1 MKGRPFHGRHRVRR
15 LSDVLPGQVIGIQVT
30 LPLVWMLLP
39 RLLKRCAILIAI
51 LVHGFLRSTLS
62 CKHKTFGTSLAELS
76 PCCRGLTPMRAPL
89 KDRASGC
96 FPAQL
101 KTSVEVVEMPASA
114 VVIVCIAVLLPLSA
128 FAQTAPAGPLTLEQ
142 VLELAEVRSETVAIA
157 RAGIRRA
164 EGDEVRAR
172 SGLFPQLNVAVSYDR
187 ALASEFE
194 GVFDNVNFG
203 AAPGGEQANGDEGLE
218 DLPFGRKNTWRVNLS
233 FSQNLFSGGRIGAQ
247 RQMAV
252 AGRETALI
260 GLTTSRAQLLF
271 EVTQAY
277 YDAAL
282 SGRLVAIAEATVG
295 QATATLQQTE
305 AAFQAGTQPEF
316 EVLRARVSRDTQN
329 PNLIR
334 QRVNREVA
342 LLRLKQLLDLPADS
356 DIELAD
362 ALGETAG
369 APPLIFASRVLP
381 IEAALG
387 VSDKVQVALSAPPP
401 QVERAPVKEAATTV
415 RLREAALASVKAQRM
430 PSVAL
435 TSTYGR
441 VGYPS
446 NVLPTFD
453 RLNWNVGV
461 TMQVPILTGGRQR
474 GDEIV
479 AEAELE
485 QTRVQLRRVEELT
498 ALDTRSAL
506 AELIAARASWEAT
519 AGTVQ
524 QATRAYE
531 IAEVRYQA
539 GVSTQLELSDSRL
552 LLQQAEA
559 NRAQAGRDLQ
569 VARARVALLPDLPL
583 GVGAGPGGALQFV
596 PQPAP
601 APPPVT
607 PPAGNGQFRNAAVP
621 AGTPQ
626 QFGGQ

>member
-1 MKGRPFHGRHRVRR
+1 MRAC
-15 LSDVLPGQVIGIQVT
+15 IA
-30 LPLVWMLLP
+30 
-39 RLLKRCAILIAI
+39 AILSI
-51 LVHGFLRSTLS
+51 
-62 CKHKTFGTSLAELS
+62 
-76 PCCRGLTPMRAPL
+76 
-89 KDRASGC
+89 
-96 FPAQL
+96 
-101 KTSVEVVEMPASA
+101 VV
-114 VVIVCIAVLLPLSA
+114 LGPLSA
-128 FAQTAPAGPLTLEQ
+128 FAQTAPVGPLSLEQ
-142 VLELAEVRSETVAIA
+142 VLELAEARSETIAIA

-164 EGDEVRAR
+164 EGEEVRAR
-172 SGLFPQLNVAVSYDR
+172 SELFPQLNVAGSYDR

-194 GVFDNVNFG
+194 GVFDSVDFG
-203 AAPGGEQANGDEGLE
+203 TPQPSDGQADDGLE
-218 DLPFGRKNTWRVNLS
+218 DLPFGRKNTWRVNLA

-247 RQMAV
+247 RQMAT
-252 AGRETALI
+252 AGRENSLI
-260 GLTTSRAQLLF
+260 GLTASRAQLLF

-282 SGRLVAIAEATVG
+282 SDRLVAIAQASVG

-334 QRVNREVA
+334 QRANREIA

-356 DIELAD
+356 TIELAD
-362 ALGETAG
+362 ALSDND
-369 APPLIFASRVLP
+369 APPPLVFAARVLP
-381 IEAALG
+381 IEAAIS
-387 VSDKVQVALSAPPP
+387 VSDPVQSVLKAPVQ

-415 RLREAALASVKAQRM
+415 RLREAALASVKAQKM
-430 PSVAL
+430 PSVSL

-446 NVLPTFD
+446 NIIVPTLD

-461 TMQVPILTGGRQR
+461 TVQMPILTGGRQR

-485 QTRVQLRRVEELT
+485 QTRMQLRRIEELS
-498 ALDTRSAL
+498 ALDSRSAL
-506 AELIAARASWEAT
+506 AELVAARATWQAT

-524 QATRAYE
+524 QANRAYE

-559 NRAQAGRDLQ
+559 NRVQAGRDLQ

-583 GVGAGPGGALQFV
+583 GVGAGQGSPQQFV

-601 APPPVT
+601 APQPVT
-607 PPAGNGQFRNAAVP
+607 PSPAGGQLRNAAAP
-621 AGTPQ
+621 AGSAQ

>member
-1 MKGRPFHGRHRVRR
+1 
-15 LSDVLPGQVIGIQVT
+15 
-30 LPLVWMLLP
+30 
-39 RLLKRCAILIAI
+39 
-51 LVHGFLRSTLS
+51 
-62 CKHKTFGTSLAELS
+62 
-76 PCCRGLTPMRAPL
+76 
-89 KDRASGC
+89 
-96 FPAQL
+96 
-101 KTSVEVVEMPASA
+101 MPVA
-114 VVIVCIAVLLPLSA
+114 VAIVCAVLLFPLAVS
-128 FAQTAPAGPLTLEQ
+128 AQTGPLGPLTLEQ
-142 VLELAEVRSETVAIA
+142 VLELAEARSETIAIA

-164 EGDEVRAR
+164 EGEEARAR

-203 AAPGGEQANGDEGLE
+203 APEGADPAPADDGLE

-233 FSQNLFSGGRIGAQ
+233 FSQNLFSGGRIGAE
-247 RQMAV
+247 RQMAI
-252 AGRETALI
+252 AGRETASI

-271 EVTQAY
+271 EATQAY

-282 SGRLVAIAEATVG
+282 SARLVAIAEASLG
-295 QATATLQQTE
+295 QATATLRQTE

-334 QRVNREVA
+334 QRANREIA
-342 LLRLKQLLDLPADS
+342 LLRLKQLLDLPPES
-356 DIELAD
+356 PIELAD
-362 ALGETAG
+362 ALSDNVV
-369 APPLIFASRVLP
+369 APSPVFASRVLP
-381 IEAALG
+381 IEAAIS
-387 VSDKVQVALSAPPP
+387 VSDPVQVALTAPAP

-446 NVLPTFD
+446 NVVPVLD

-461 TMQVPILTGGRQR
+461 TMQVPVLTGGRQR
-474 GDEIV
+474 ADEMV
-479 AEAELE
+479 AEAQLE
-485 QTRVQLRRVEELT
+485 QTRVQLRRVEELA

-569 VARARVALLPDLPL
+569 VARARVALLPDLPV
-583 GVGAGPGGALQFV
+583 GVGTGQGGTPQQLL
-596 PQPAP
+596 PQPTP
-601 APPPVT
+601 APQPVS
-607 PPAGNGQFRNAAVP
+607 PPAGGGQLRNAAAP
-621 AGTPQ
+621 AGGAQ
-626 QFGGQ
+626 QFGGQE

>member
-1 MKGRPFHGRHRVRR
+1 MRV
-15 LSDVLPGQVIGIQVT
+15 T
-30 LPLVWMLLP
+30 
-39 RLLKRCAILIAI
+39 A
-51 LVHGFLRSTLS
+51 
-62 CKHKTFGTSLAELS
+62 
-76 PCCRGLTPMRAPL
+76 
-89 KDRASGC
+89 
-96 FPAQL
+96 
-101 KTSVEVVEMPASA
+101 
-114 VVIVCIAVLLPLSA
+114 IVCAVVLLPLSVA
-128 FAQTAPAGPLTLEQ
+128 AQTVPVGPLTLEQ
-142 VLELAEVRSETVAIA
+142 VLELAESRSETIAIA

-164 EGDEVRAR
+164 EGEEVRAR

-194 GVFDNVNFG
+194 GVFDSVNFG
-203 AAPGGEQANGDEGLE
+203 GPQAGDDPAPADDGLE
-218 DLPFGRKNTWRVNLS
+218 DLPFGRKNTWRVNLA
-233 FSQNLFSGGRIGAQ
+233 FSQNVFSGGRIGAQ
-247 RQMAV
+247 RQMAT

-282 SGRLVAIAEATVG
+282 SARLVAIAEASVG
-295 QATATLQQTE
+295 QATATLRQTE

-334 QRVNREVA
+334 QRANREIA
-342 LLRLKQLLDLPADS
+342 LLRLKQQLDLPADS
-356 DIELAD
+356 SIELAD
-362 ALGETAG
+362 ALSDNVV
-369 APPLIFASRVLP
+369 APPPVFASRVLP
-381 IEAALG
+381 IEAAIS
-387 VSDKVQVALSAPPP
+387 VSDPVHVALTAPAP
-401 QVERAPVKEAATTV
+401 QVERAPVQEAATAV
-415 RLREAALASVKAQRM
+415 RLREAALAAVKAERM
-430 PSVAL
+430 PSVSL

-446 NVLPTFD
+446 NVVPVLD
-453 RLNWNVGV
+453 RLNWFVGV

-474 GDEIV
+474 GDELV

-485 QTRVQLRRVEELT
+485 QSRVQLRRVEELA
-498 ALDTRSAL
+498 ALDTRAAL

-569 VARARVALLPDLPL
+569 VARARVALLPDLPV
-583 GVGAGPGGALQFV
+583 GVGAGQGTTPQQLM

-601 APPPVT
+601 APQPAT
-607 PPAGNGQFRNAAVP
+607 PALGGGQIRNAAAP
-621 AGTPQ
+621 AGSSQ

>member
-1 MKGRPFHGRHRVRR
+1 MRVA
-15 LSDVLPGQVIGIQVT
+15 V
-30 LPLVWMLLP
+30 
-39 RLLKRCAILIAI
+39 AI
-51 LVHGFLRSTLS
+51 V
-62 CKHKTFGTSLAELS
+62 C
-76 PCCRGLTPMRAPL
+76 
-89 KDRASGC
+89 
-96 FPAQL
+96 
-101 KTSVEVVEMPASA
+101 A
-114 VVIVCIAVLLPLSA
+114 VVFPLSA
-128 FAQTAPAGPLTLEQ
+128 SAQTNVAGPLTLEQ
-142 VLELAEVRSETVAIA
+142 VLELAESRSETIAIA

-164 EGDEVRAR
+164 EGEEIRAR

-194 GVFDNVNFG
+194 GVFDSVDFG
-203 AAPGGEQANGDEGLE
+203 GPQEGDDPAPADDGLE
-218 DLPFGRKNTWRVNLS
+218 DLPFGRKNTWRVNLAV
-233 FSQNLFSGGRIGAQ
+233 SQNLFSGGRIGAQ
-247 RQMAV
+247 RQMAT
-252 AGRETALI
+252 AGHESALI

-282 SGRLVAIAEATVG
+282 SDRLVAIAQASVG

-305 AAFQAGTQPEF
+305 AGFQAGTQPEF

-334 QRVNREVA
+334 QRANREIA

-356 DIELAD
+356 TIELAD
-362 ALGETAG
+362 ALSDND
-369 APPLIFASRVLP
+369 APPPLVFAARLLP
-381 IEAALG
+381 IEAAIS
-387 VSDKVQVALSAPPP
+387 VSDPVQAVLKAPAP
-401 QVERAPVKEAATTV
+401 QVERAPVKDAATTV
-415 RLREAALASVKAQRM
+415 RLRESALASVKAQRM
-430 PSVAL
+430 PSVSL

-446 NVLPTFD
+446 NIVVPTLD

-485 QTRVQLRRVEELT
+485 QTRMQLRRVEELA
-498 ALDTRSAL
+498 ALDSRSAL
-506 AELIAARASWEAT
+506 AELVAARATWQAT

-524 QATRAYE
+524 QANRAYE

-569 VARARVALLPDLPL
+569 VARARVALLPDLPV
-583 GVGAGPGGALQFV
+583 GVGGGQGGTPQQLA

-601 APPPVT
+601 APQPVT
-607 PPAGNGQFRNAAVP
+607 PSPAGGQLRNAAAP
-621 AGTPQ
+621 GGSAQ
-626 QFGGQ
+626 QF